1 MNREIRHRFVIA
13 AAPEVV
19 SAALSEPA
27 QLARWWTREVRQVGE
42 RVCLDWSGHGWQVEL
57 RIDGGADH
65 RQVCWRCE
73 RSNMLDT
80 TAWEGTVMRFDL
92 LSTSDGTRL
101 DFVQSGYRD
110 SPCFEVCAQGWQF
123 FLGSSL
129 KRYVENGQGMPYPD
143 MPDTRDPAL
152 R

>member
-1 MNREIRHRFVIA
+1 MTREIRHRFVIA

-27 QLARWWTREVRQVGE
+27 QLGRWWTREVRQVE
-42 RVCLDWSGHGWQVEL
+42 DRVCLGWSGHGWQVEL
-57 RIDGGADH
+57 RIDEDADH
-65 RQVCWRCE
+65 RQVCWRCA

-80 TAWEGTVMRFDL
+80 DAWEGTVLRFDL
-92 LSTSDGTRL
+92 ISTSEGTQVE
-101 DFVQSGYRD
+101 FVQSGYRD
-110 SPCFEVCAQGWQF
+110 SPCFDTCVQGWRF

-129 KRYVENGQGMPYPD
+129 KRYVETGQGMPYPD

>member
-1 MNREIRHRFVIA
+1 MTHEIRHRIVIA

-27 QLARWWTREVRQVGE
+27 KLGCWWTREVHQVDGG
-42 RVCLDWSGHGWQVEL
+42 VCLGWSGHGWQVAL
-57 RIDGGADH
+57 RIDAGADH

-80 TAWEGTVMRFDL
+80 DAWEGTVLRFDL
-92 LSTSDGTRL
+92 LSVSEGTQL

-110 SPCFEVCAQGWQF
+110 SPCLATCTQRWRFV
-123 FLGSSL
+123 LGSSL
-129 KRYVENGQGMPYPD
+129 KRYVETGQGMPYPD
-143 MPDTRDPAL
+143 TPQSGDPAL

>member
-1 MNREIRHRFVIA
+1 
-13 AAPEVV
+13 
-19 SAALSEPA
+19 
-27 QLARWWTREVRQVGE
+27 
-42 RVCLDWSGHGWQVEL
+42 
-57 RIDGGADH
+57 
-65 RQVCWRCE
+65 
-73 RSNMLDT
+73 MLDT

-129 KRYVENGQGMPYPD
+129 KRYVETGQGMPYPD

>member
-1 MNREIRHRFVIA
+1 M
-13 AAPEVV
+13 
-19 SAALSEPA
+19 
-27 QLARWWTREVRQVGE
+27 GE

-129 KRYVENGQGMPYPD
+129 KRYVETGQGVPYPD
-143 MPDTRDPAL
+143 MPVTRDPAL